1 MLSQVRPSVWIRTGH
16 LEGAGRHVLYLPEV
30 TFLSFRLEC
39 NGNTGH
45 AVRMREFIK
54 SLFYPLSLAGLLA
67 WGAIGFELIWGRPD
81 TPDWLAS
88 PTPTAVLAALH
99 LLFLALFIWPNKHRY
114 VVLGQLLVALCLML
128 LARAGSLPILL
139 IIVMAQVAHLWSS
152 RAVGLIFVVVNVL
165 VYFIYAR
172 IWLYQSPLVMTL
184 MYMSFQGFAAITSWY
199 AVSAER
205 TRDALAA
212 INAELLGTRSLLD
225 ASVRDSERL
234 RISRELHD
242 VAGHK
247 LTALKLNLKALQRN
261 PDFPDSQELH
271 IATDLAD
278 ELLQDIRAVVQQLRL
293 HDGPPLREALQAL
306 AEPFPQLTLDL
317 KLDDVITGLT
327 ITEAEAILRCVQE
340 ALTNAIK
347 HADARCLLVS
357 LTRND
362 SLWNLRIHDDGKILP
377 RSHQGN
383 GLNGMRERIESLG
396 GQLQLQAIP
405 GMPLTAQWP
414 ARE

>member
-1 MLSQVRPSVWIRTGH
+1 MRTVRLKGAKRHMLH
-16 LEGAGRHVLYLPEV
+16 LPEV
-30 TFLSFRLEC
+30 TFSSARLEY

-54 SLFYPLSLAGLLA
+54 SLFYPLSLAGLMA
-67 WGAIGFELIWGRPD
+67 WGAIGFELVWGRPE

-88 PTPTAVLAALH
+88 PTPTVALAALH
-99 LLFLALFIWPNKHRY
+99 VLFLVLFVCPNKTRTA
-114 VVLGQLLVALCLML
+114 VLGQLLVALCLML

-139 IIVMAQVAHLWSS
+139 IIVMAQVAHLWST
-152 RAVGLIFVVVNVL
+152 RTAGLIFMVVNVL

-172 IWLYQSPLVMTL
+172 IWQYQSPLVMTL

-205 TRDALAA
+205 TRDQLAA

-261 PDFPDSQELH
+261 PEFSTLTELQ
-271 IATDLAD
+271 IAADLSD

-306 AEPFPQLTLDL
+306 AAPLPQLKLHLDL
-317 KLDDVITGLT
+317 DAECSALS
-327 ITEAEAILRCVQE
+327 ITEADVILRCVQE

-347 HADARCLLVS
+347 HANAKRLDVHLNKQGHVWQLNIS
-357 LTRND
+357 
-362 SLWNLRIHDDGKILP
+362 DDGHALP
-377 RSHQGN
+377 EVRLGN
-383 GLNGMRERIESLG
+383 GLNGMRERVESLG
-396 GQLQLQAIP
+396 GQWHCLAEK
-405 GMPLTAQWP
+405 GMPLSARWP
-414 ARE
+414 VRE

>member
-1 MLSQVRPSVWIRTGH
+1 MRTAR
-16 LEGAGRHVLYLPEV
+16 LKGAKCHVLYLPEV

-39 NGNTGH
+39 SGNTGH

-67 WGAIGFELIWGRPD
+67 WGAIGFELVWGRPD
-81 TPDWLAS
+81 TPAWLSTA
-88 PTPTAVLAALH
+88 TPPAALAALH
-99 LLFLALFIWPNKHRY
+99 LLFLLLFIWPNKNRA

-152 RAVGLIFVVVNVL
+152 RIAGLIFIVVNVL
-165 VYFIYAR
+165 MYFIYAR
-172 IWLYQSPLVMTL
+172 IWLYPSPLVMTI

-205 TRDALAA
+205 TRDQLAA

-261 PDFPDSQELH
+261 SEFAPVPELQ
-271 IATDLAD
+271 IAADLSD

-293 HDGPPLREALQAL
+293 HDGSPLREALQAL
-306 AEPFPQLTLDL
+306 AAPFPQLTLQL
-317 KLDDVITGLT
+317 QLDEACQGLS
-327 ITEAEAILRCVQE
+327 ITEAEVILRCVQE

-347 HADARCLLVS
+347 HANAKRVDVRLNQQGHVWQLNIS
-357 LTRND
+357 
-362 SLWNLRIHDDGKILP
+362 DDGHALP
-377 RSHQGN
+377 EARMGN
-383 GLNGMRERIESLG
+383 GLNGMRERVESLG
-396 GQLQLQAIP
+396 GQLHCLAEK
-405 GMPLTAQWP
+405 GMPLSAQWP
-414 ARE
+414 VRE

>member
-1 MLSQVRPSVWIRTGH
+1 
-16 LEGAGRHVLYLPEV
+16 
-30 TFLSFRLEC
+30 
-39 NGNTGH
+39 
-45 AVRMREFIK
+45 
-54 SLFYPLSLAGLLA
+54 
-67 WGAIGFELIWGRPD
+67 
-81 TPDWLAS
+81 
-88 PTPTAVLAALH
+88 
-99 LLFLALFIWPNKHRY
+99 

-139 IIVMAQVAHLWSS
+139 IIVMAQVAHAWPT
-152 RAVGLIFVVVNVL
+152 RQAAMIFVATNLL
-165 VYFIYAR
+165 VYFIYDF
-172 IWLYQSPLVMTL
+172 IWKFESPLVMTL

-271 IATDLAD
+271 VAADLAD

-293 HDGPPLREALQAL
+293 HDSPPLREALQAL
-306 AEPFPQLTLDL
+306 ATPFPQLVLDL
-317 KLDDVITGLT
+317 KLHEDGAELSIA
-327 ITEAEAILRCVQE
+327 EAEVILRCVQE
-340 ALTNAIK
+340 ALTNAVK
-347 HADARCLLVS
+347 HANAKHVYVNLQRAD
-357 LTRND
+357 ND
-362 SLWNLRIHDDGKILP
+362 WQLHIHDDGQDSPNIGP
-377 RSHQGN
+377 GN
-383 GLNGMRERIESLG
+383 GLNGMRERMESLG
-396 GQLQLQAIP
+396 GQLHWQAVS
-405 GMPLTAQWP
+405 GMPLIAQWP
-414 ARE
+414 VRE

>member
-1 MLSQVRPSVWIRTGH
+1 MRTAR
-16 LEGAGRHVLYLPEV
+16 LKGAKCHVLYLPEV
-30 TFLSFRLEC
+30 TFLSFHLEC
-39 NGNTGH
+39 SGNTGH

-67 WGAIGFELIWGRPD
+67 WGAIGFELVWGRPE

-99 LLFLALFIWPNKHRY
+99 LLFLVLFIWPNKTRAA
-114 VVLGQLLVALCLML
+114 VLGQLLVALCLML

-152 RAVGLIFVVVNVL
+152 RAAGLIFIVVNVL

-205 TRDALAA
+205 TRDQLAA

-247 LTALKLNLKALQRN
+247 LTALKLNLKALQRK
-261 PDFPDSQELH
+261 PEFSVLSELQ
-271 IATDLAD
+271 IATDLSD

-306 AEPFPQLTLDL
+306 AAPFPQLTLQL
-317 KLDDVITGLT
+317 QLDEACQSLS
-327 ITEAEAILRCVQE
+327 ITEAEVILRCVQE

-347 HADARCLLVS
+347 HANAKQLQVRLQRQNQTWQLEI
-357 LTRND
+357 N
-362 SLWNLRIHDDGKILP
+362 DDGQNIP
-377 RSHQGN
+377 EVRFGN
-383 GLNGMRERIESLG
+383 GLNGMRERIENLG
-396 GQLQLQAIP
+396 GQLLCLTKK

-414 ARE
+414 VRE

>member
-1 MLSQVRPSVWIRTGH
+1 MHTAL
-16 LEGAGRHVLYLPEV
+16 LEGAKRHVLYLPEV
-30 TFLSFRLEC
+30 TFLRFRLEC
-39 NGNTGH
+39 SGKTGH

-67 WGAIGFELIWGRPD
+67 WGAIGFELLWGRPE

-99 LLFLALFIWPNKHRY
+99 ALFLVLFIWPNKTRAA
-114 VVLGQLLVALCLML
+114 VLGQLLVALCLML

-139 IIVMAQVAHLWSS
+139 IIVMAQVAQLWPS
-152 RAVGLIFVVVNVL
+152 RTAGLLFIVVNVL

-205 TRDALAA
+205 TRDQLAA

-247 LTALKLNLKALQRN
+247 LTALKLNLKALQRR
-261 PDFPDSQELH
+261 PEFSALPELQ
-271 IATDLAD
+271 IAADLSD

-306 AEPFPQLTLDL
+306 AAPFPQLTLQL
-317 KLDDVITGLT
+317 QLDEACQALS
-327 ITEAEAILRCVQE
+327 ITEAEVILRCVQE

-347 HADARCLLVS
+347 HANARQLQVRLH
-357 LTRND
+357 RNGQTWQ
-362 SLWNLRIHDDGKILP
+362 LAINDDGHALP
-377 RSHQGN
+377 EVRLGN

-396 GQLQLQAIP
+396 GQLHLQTTH
-405 GMPLTAQWP
+405 GMPLSAQWP
-414 ARE
+414 VRE